1 MMPAD
6 YTFAHPHW
14 LLALLV
20 LPLLFLPL
28 GARARRPGL
37 RYGSF
42 HLLGVKGQ
50 AARARGWRSRW
61 NLLIPAYL
69 LATVAMARPQRL
81 EVEERREHS
90 GIDVMI
96 ALDVSRSMT
105 AVDFVVDGER
115 TDRLVAAKAVCREFI
130 AGRPNDRIGMIAFAG
145 RPYPVSVPILNH
157 DWVIE
162 RMNAIRIGMVE
173 DGTAIGS
180 AIAAGASRLDKQKSK
195 SRILVLITDG
205 KSNAGE
211 LDPLDAARQAAALG
225 IRIYT
230 ITVGKPGTSV
240 IRIPNE
246 FGGEELAPITN
257 EYDPETMAEIAKL
270 SGGKSYR
277 AEATANLRDAFVSID
292 DLEKS
297 TLAGQNI
304 IHHHEV
310 FAWFLIPAVLLVIL
324 ESLRPLPEERA
335 LPV

>member
-1 MMPAD
+1 MIQD
-6 YTFAHPHW
+6 HTLAHPYW
-14 LLALLV
+14 LLALLL

-28 GARARRPGL
+28 GGRTRRPGL

-42 HLLGVKGQ
+42 HLLGKTGTPP
-50 AARARGWRSRW
+50 RARGWRARW
-61 NLLIPAYL
+61 SWLIPAYA
-69 LATVAMARPQRL
+69 LAVVAMARPQRL

-105 AVDFVVDGER
+105 AVDFVVEGER
-115 TDRLVAAKAVCREFI
+115 TDRLVAAKEVCREFI
-130 AGRPNDRIGMIAFAG
+130 LGRPNDRIGMIAFAG

-157 DWVIE
+157 DWVLE
-162 RMNAIRIGMVE
+162 RMDAIRIGMVE

-180 AIAAGASRLDKQKSK
+180 AIAAGANRLDKQKSK
-195 SRILVLITDG
+195 SRVLVLITDG

-257 EYDPETMAEIAKL
+257 EYDPETMAEIARL
-270 SGGKSYR
+270 SGGQSYR
-277 AEATANLRDAFVSID
+277 AEETANLREAFTSID
-292 DLEKS
+292 ALEKS
-297 TLAGQNI
+297 TLANRSI
-304 IHHHEV
+304 THRHEV
-310 FAWFLIPAVLLVIL
+310 FPWLLIPAVLLVLL
-324 ESLRPLPEERA
+324 EALRPLPEERA
-335 LPV
+335 IPV